1 MDMHLIQLGIVLF
14 LLGLLTGLA
23 VPKLKNP
30 RMGLSSHLEGAMN
43 GMFLVIVG
51 LIWSRLELSHAW
63 LIVTFWLVVYAA
75 YANWLAT
82 LLAAVWGA
90 GAPMMPIAAR
100 DRTGSALQERVIGI
114 LLISLAVS
122 IIAGCVLILVGLA
135 L

>member
-1 MDMHLIQLGIVLF
+1 MDMHLIRLGILLF

-43 GMFLVIVG
+43 GMLLVIVG
-51 LIWSRLELSHAW
+51 LIWPRLELSHAW
-63 LIVTFWLVVYAA
+63 LIFTFWLVVYAA

-82 LLAAVWGA
+82 LLAAAWGA
-90 GAPMMPIAAR
+90 GAPLMPIAAG
-100 DRTGSALQERVIGI
+100 DRTGSASQERVIGT
-114 LLISLAVS
+114 LLISVAVS

>member
-1 MDMHLIQLGIVLF
+1 MDMHLIRLGILLF

-43 GMFLVIVG
+43 GTFLVIVG

-82 LLAAVWGA
+82 LLAAAWGA
-90 GAPMMPIAAR
+90 GAPLMPIAAA
-100 DRTGSALQERVIGI
+100 DRMGSASQERVIRI
-114 LLISLAVS
+114 LLISVAVS
-122 IIAGCVLILVGLA
+122 IIAGCVLILVGLT

>member
-1 MDMHLIQLGIVLF
+1 MDMHLIRLGILLF

-43 GMFLVIVG
+43 GTFLVVVG

-90 GAPMMPIAAR
+90 GAPLMPIAAR
-100 DRTGSALQERVIGI
+100 DRTGSASQERVIRI
-114 LLISLAVS
+114 LLISVAVS
-122 IIAGCVLILVGLA
+122 IIAGCVLILVGLT

>member
-1 MDMHLIQLGIVLF
+1 MDMHLIRLGILLF

-23 VPKLKNP
+23 APKLKNP

-90 GAPMMPIAAR
+90 GAPMMPIAAA
-100 DRTGSALQERVIGI
+100 DRTGSASQERVIGT

-122 IIAGCVLILVGLA
+122 IIAGCVLILVGLT